1 MIKEIAGRL
10 LHYNYDDVE
19 IIKTDRVYVK
29 VSGDK
34 KIVGGASRPQI
45 ARALTLLA
53 KNADKGDFEITQSPC
68 FDHCGVML
76 DVSRNGVMR
85 VEAVCE
91 YISYM
96 ALHGLN
102 VLKLYMEDVFEL
114 EGYPYFGYPRGRYT
128 LEELKRID
136 DFADSLGIEVIPCV
150 QTLGHL
156 SHYLK
161 WQEAKEIRD
170 TSSVLLCGEEKT
182 YTFIDAIIKTMR
194 AAFRTKYIHI
204 GMDEAHDVGLGTY
217 LHRNGFH
224 NRYEILNHHLKKVVG
239 ICDKYGFTPMMWSD
253 MYFRINSKTDDY
265 YDCESYVP
273 EEVIPD
279 IPEVGMVYWDYYST
293 DKSFYKNMIQK
304 HKKMKKPI
312 IFAGGIWTWS
322 GLMPDIERTFQ
333 TMLPGLQACCE
344 EGIRD
349 VFATCWGDDGCET
362 NGFFSIYGLSLF
374 SEFCYQGNDVSESEI
389 RAMGEFVSGFHT
401 KAMKAIETLYLYQ
414 KRLVWCDIFYNLTAV
429 DWERFDFNKPLEQA
443 IVILKNESGD
453 RTEFYEFAAAVLE
466 VVRKKALVL
475 STLRSDYKAQKSLRE
490 FSKTLLPSLY
500 QDYEKLY
507 QLHLA
512 LWKSTYKTNGWEVI
526 SARYGA
532 AQKRIQYAIE
542 IIDQY
547 ETHQINRIEELEQDI
562 LYGDLPTRSFQHA
575 AFTS

>member
-34 KIVGGASRPQI
+34 KVVGGASRPQI

-182 YTFIDAIIKTMR
+182 
-194 AAFRTKYIHI
+194 
-204 GMDEAHDVGLGTY
+204 
-217 LHRNGFH
+217 
-224 NRYEILNHHLKKVVG
+224 
-239 ICDKYGFTPMMWSD
+239 
-253 MYFRINSKTDDY
+253 
-265 YDCESYVP
+265 
-273 EEVIPD
+273 
-279 IPEVGMVYWDYYST
+279 
-293 DKSFYKNMIQK
+293 
-304 HKKMKKPI
+304 
-312 IFAGGIWTWS
+312 
-322 GLMPDIERTFQ
+322 
-333 TMLPGLQACCE
+333 
-344 EGIRD
+344 
-349 VFATCWGDDGCET
+349 
-362 NGFFSIYGLSLF
+362 
-374 SEFCYQGNDVSESEI
+374 
-389 RAMGEFVSGFHT
+389 
-401 KAMKAIETLYLYQ
+401 
-414 KRLVWCDIFYNLTAV
+414 
-429 DWERFDFNKPLEQA
+429 
-443 IVILKNESGD
+443 NE
-453 RTEFYEFAAAVLE
+453 
-466 VVRKKALVL
+466 
-475 STLRSDYKAQKSLRE
+475 
-490 FSKTLLPSLY
+490 
-500 QDYEKLY
+500 
-507 QLHLA
+507 
-512 LWKSTYKTNGWEVI
+512 
-526 SARYGA
+526 
-532 AQKRIQYAIE
+532 
-542 IIDQY
+542 
-547 ETHQINRIEELEQDI
+547 
-562 LYGDLPTRSFQHA
+562 
-575 AFTS
+575 